1 MHALVAREA
10 HGEPVGGGIP
20 PGPELEDVGAAA
32 DAPRPQRSNLR
43 QLEDRIAGE
52 RVRALVPHAGSLAG
66 RCTRVPAAAAPAD
79 HQGDKRERA
88 SYDRPDDTA
97 RALRTDPDSLKLR
110 WRSSAGNRI
119 DPGASRGRV

>member
-32 DAPRPQRSNLR
+32 NAPRPQRSNLR

-52 RVRALVPHAGSLAG
+52 RVRALVRAASLAG
-66 RCTRVPAAAAPAD
+66 RCTRVPAAAGPAD
-79 HQGDKRERA
+79 HQGDTRQRA
-88 SYDRPDDTA
+88 SYAPPADPE
-97 RALRTDPDSLKLR
+97 RAPRTH
-110 WRSSAGNRI
+110 
-119 DPGASRGRV
+119 PG